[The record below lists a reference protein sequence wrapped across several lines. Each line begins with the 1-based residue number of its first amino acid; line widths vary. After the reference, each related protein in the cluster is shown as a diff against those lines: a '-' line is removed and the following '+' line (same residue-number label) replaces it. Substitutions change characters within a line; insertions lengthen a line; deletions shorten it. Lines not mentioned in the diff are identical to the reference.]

1 MFKYVPLHNNRKF
14 HHILTCNLT
23 ILAAPDWN
31 FPQCI
36 LLLLGDGT
44 YLNITLQKPYISN
57 KYIYFCLLFLRISWQ
72 IYDFYRDGF
81 RYVHIEI
88 HLLQMHIFKPN
99 FLNCTDL
106 RNYYIS
112 NSVSILLLHIF
123 KHNLVITTDLKMTY
137 NSQLHI

>member
-1 MFKYVPLHNNRKF
+1 MNVQTRISHSV
-14 HHILTCNLT
+14 
-23 ILAAPDWN
+23 
-31 FPQCI
+31 
-36 LLLLGDGT
+36 LLCDST
-44 YLNITLQKPYISN
+44 YLNITFQKPYISN
-57 KYIYFCLLFLRISWQ
+57 KYI
-72 IYDFYRDGF
+72 DFYRDGF

-123 KHNLVITTDLKMTY
+123 KHNLVITTDLKMTS

>member
-1 MFKYVPLHNNRKF
+1 MHSANINMSGTAQNDQKFKNDLVRLGKA
-14 HHILTCNLT
+14 HILTSVQDTIQYNTMLT
-23 ILAAPDWN
+23 K
-31 FPQCI
+31 F
-36 LLLLGDGT
+36 
-44 YLNITLQKPYISN
+44 K
-57 KYIYFCLLFLRISWQ
+57 
-72 IYDFYRDGF
+72 
-81 RYVHIEI
+81 
-88 HLLQMHIFKPN
+88 FKPN

>member
-1 MFKYVPLHNNRKF
+1 MFKYVPSPNNRRIHYGKF
-14 HHILTCNLT
+14 QSG
-23 ILAAPDWN
+23 AASMVKLHVKIWWN
-31 FPQCI
+31 F
-36 LLLLGDGT
+36 LLLCNGT
-44 YLNITLQKPYISN
+44 YLNRNIFI
-57 KYIYFCLLFLRISWQ
+57 FCLLFLRISWQ

-99 FLNCTDL
+99 FLNCIDH

-112 NSVSILLLHIF
+112 KSNSILLLHIF